1 MNGLEHLSGLKRRWA
16 GSGDGDLR
24 LFRYPDCALQIRY
37 NMIHM
42 AMTINLATNYNTKSS
57 EAQDA
62 NKLLTSCQDRE
73 E

>member
-1 MNGLEHLSGLKRRWA
+1 MNGLEHLSGLKRRRA

-24 LFRYPDCALQIRY
+24 LFRQRDCALQIRY

-73 E
+73 